1 MKFKYYLGLSTNC
14 MYNFF
19 YIQRL
24 QIKYTNK
31 QSYIQKDELYF
42 GGNNFLLFNNV
53 LLVVELLERMEK
65 YENRS
70 KKIQIPSR
78 SKTPF
83 LTQSCY
89 NN

>member
-1 MKFKYYLGLSTNC
+1 MNC
-14 MYNFF
+14 TSEV
-19 YIQRL
+19 I
-24 QIKYTNK
+24 
-31 QSYIQKDELYF
+31 
-42 GGNNFLLFNNV
+42 NNFLLFNNV